1 MKINR
6 EIFQKGILFDSKF
19 LILELTE
26 ENKLVYKSKMY
37 DSNEPY
43 GNETQVSVLKNNEFI
58 LEHCDGHLC
67 NERVITLEIVHQLQ
81 SLNEKNQ

>member
-6 EIFQKGILFDSKF
+6 EIFQKGIIFDSRF

-26 ENKLVYKSKMY
+26 EKELIYKSKMY

-43 GNETQVSVLKNNEFI
+43 SEEIQTSTLKDNEFI
-58 LEHCDGHLC
+58 LEHCDGHLY
-67 NERVITLEIVHQLQ
+67 NERIITLEIVHQLQ
-81 SLNEKNQ
+81 SLNEIN